1 MALNINDRSARHEA
15 LVELLRSREFSNQ
28 KTVAQALERLGFEVT
43 QASVSRDFHEL
54 GISKVAGSY
63 VPRDERR
70 ERGEFGQLV
79 VGAEP
84 ASPFLFVI
92 RTSPGAASI
101 VAEKVDRMSLPGV
114 VGTVAGENTIFVAT
128 KNRTAQGRLRTL
140 FVDNKASN

>member
-1 MALNINDRSARHEA
+1 LALNINDRSARHEA